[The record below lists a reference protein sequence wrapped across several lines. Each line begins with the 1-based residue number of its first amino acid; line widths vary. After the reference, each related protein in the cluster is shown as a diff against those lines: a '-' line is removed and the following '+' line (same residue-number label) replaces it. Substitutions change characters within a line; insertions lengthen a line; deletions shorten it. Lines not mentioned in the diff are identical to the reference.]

1 MKFFKPYFSST
12 NFSAGPP
19 LAYHQRMALPTQ
31 APTLNAEYRADIDGL
46 RALAVLAV
54 MAYHAFPEHLSGGFV
69 GVDVFFV
76 ISGYLIS
83 RILLGQLA
91 NGQLQWKL
99 FYAGRIKRIFPA
111 LITVLLAVG
120 GVGWVALFADE
131 YDQLGRHMA
140 AGSVFASNLL
150 LWHEVA
156 YFDNAAATKPL
167 LHLWSLAV
175 EEQFYLA
182 WPACLWLVYRG
193 TPRVGWFLGLVV
205 AASVGAALV
214 TVQSNPAAAFYAP
227 YLRIWELALGALLA
241 CKHPSVT
248 DQRIARLMSV
258 CGVLL
263 IAFAITR
270 FTATQVYPGWRALVP
285 TLGTALLIAAGSRGA
300 ANRALALRP
309 IVWIGLISYPL
320 YLWHWPLLAF
330 AHVVAGGTPQALT
343 VWGCLALSLVLAWA
357 TYRWIEVPIRYSTG
371 GPFIAVPL
379 VIAMAVVGA
388 LGVLLHWQHGF
399 AQRIPPTVAQQE
411 SRATDWQFPPP
422 EMQPVSLEGAALQKV
437 GGNGP
442 LTLFFGDSNMEQY
455 GVRIAQ
461 LMASN
466 SANQRG
472 AMFLAE
478 GAKAPIDGVERS
490 DTHSHTDTAN
500 FMRLAL
506 LPQVDRV
513 VIAAAWGLYFNSDLA
528 DLGLQKETPRFSI
541 GGQSLESQIGRE
553 QATASLTGAIKSLV
567 AAGKRVYLI
576 AGIPAGHEFG
586 RSAGFANGRSLLL
599 AQTPASADASVPR
612 ARVEARQKIV
622 LTMLQQVARDSGA
635 TLIDP
640 VPALCESER
649 CPMQFHK
656 DIGHLRAS
664 FVRHHLR
671 YLDATVAD

>member
-1 MKFFKPYFSST
+1 MSFQRWAALT
-12 NFSAGPP
+12 
-19 LAYHQRMALPTQ
+19 YHQYMALQTQ
-31 APTLNAEYRADIDGL
+31 APTPNADYRADIDGL

-54 MAYHAFPEHLSGGFV
+54 MGYHAFPEHVSGGFV

-83 RILLGQLA
+83 KILLGQLA
-91 NGQLQWKL
+91 DGQLQWKL
-99 FYAGRIKRIFPA
+99 FYIGRIKRIFPA

-120 GVGWVALFADE
+120 SVGWVALFADE

-140 AGSVFASNLL
+140 AGSVFASNFL

-182 WPACLWLVYRG
+182 WPACLWLVYRV
-193 TPRVGWFLGLVV
+193 TPRAGWFLGLVV
-205 AASVGAALV
+205 AASVGASLL
-214 TVQSNPAAAFYAP
+214 TVQSNPTAAFYAP

-241 CKHPSVT
+241 WKRPSVT
-248 DQRIARLMSV
+248 DPRIASFMSV
-258 CGVLL
+258 CGMLL

-270 FTATQVYPGWRALVP
+270 FTATQTYPGWRALAP
-285 TLGTALLIAAGSRGA
+285 TLGAALFIAAGSRGA
-300 ANRALALRP
+300 TNYALALRP
-309 IVWIGLISYPL
+309 MVWIGLISYPL

-330 AHVVAGGTPQALT
+330 AHIVAGGSPDALT
-343 VWGCLALSLVLAWA
+343 VWGCLALSFVLAWA
-357 TYRWIEVPIRYSTG
+357 TYRWIEVPVRYSVEK
-371 GPFIAVPL
+371 PLIAAPML
-379 VIAMAVVGA
+379 GAMAVVGA
-388 LGVLLHWQHGF
+388 LGVLLHLQQGF
-399 AQRIPPTVAQQE
+399 PRRIPPTVAQQE
-411 SRATDWQFPPP
+411 NRSADWQFPPP
-422 EMQPVSLEGAALQKV
+422 EMQPASIEGVALQKV

-455 GVRIAQ
+455 GVRIAK
-461 LMASN
+461 LLAGN

-472 AMFLAE
+472 AVFLAE
-478 GAKAPIDGVERS
+478 GAKVPIDGVERS

-500 FMRLAL
+500 FMRLAR

-553 QATASLTGAIKSLV
+553 QAAASLKDAIKTMV
-567 AAGKRVYLI
+567 VTGKRVYLI

-586 RSAGFANGRSLLL
+586 RNAGFANGRSLLL
-599 AQTPASADASVPR
+599 AQTPASADTSVPR
-612 ARVEARQKIV
+612 AQVEARQKIV
-622 LTMLQQVARDSGA
+622 LTLLQQVARDSGA

-640 VPALCESER
+640 VPELCAPER
-649 CPMQFHK
+649 CPTQFHK

-664 FVRHHLR
+664 YVRHHLR
-671 YLDATVAD
+671 YLDATVVD